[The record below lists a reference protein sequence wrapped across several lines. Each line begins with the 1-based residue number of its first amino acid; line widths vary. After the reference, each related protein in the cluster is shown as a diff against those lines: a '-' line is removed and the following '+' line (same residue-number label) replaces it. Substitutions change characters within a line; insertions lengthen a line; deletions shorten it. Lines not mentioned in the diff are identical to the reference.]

1 MNATKAKAPAAKAA
15 AKPAAKTAAVKPAAK
30 PAAKPAVKRAP
41 AAAKTA
47 AAAKPAPAKAAAKPA
62 VKRAAAKPAPAPAPA
77 AKPAKAVKAEKPAK
91 QHKEKLVRDSFTM
104 PESEYAVLGQV
115 KKTCLKNGVEVKK
128 SELLRIGVALISRL
142 DMATLKQVLAS
153 LPQLKTGRPK
163 KA

>member
-1 MNATKAKAPAAKAA
+1 MNATKAKAPATKAAAKPAPRTAA
-15 AKPAAKTAAVKPAAK
+15 AKPAAKA
-30 PAAKPAVKRAP
+30 AAKPAVKRAP

-62 VKRAAAKPAPAPAPA
+62 VKRVAAAKPAPAPA